1 MQYNITKEMIMPYLI
16 KVAREQ
22 VARIML
28 AEAVKVMLTE
38 KE

>member
-1 MQYNITKEMIMPYLI
+1 MNNKITREMIMPFLI

-28 AEAVKVMLTE
+28 AEAIQELLTE
-38 KE
+38 EE